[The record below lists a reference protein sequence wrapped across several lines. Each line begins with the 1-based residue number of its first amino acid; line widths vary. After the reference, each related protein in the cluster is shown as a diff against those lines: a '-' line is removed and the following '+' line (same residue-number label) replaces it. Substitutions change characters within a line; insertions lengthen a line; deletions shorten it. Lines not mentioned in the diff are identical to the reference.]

1 MYTALDVETFPIAQ
15 GVLDPKVVCCSF
27 SDPEVVIGNTEAE
40 NLEARLRD
48 VIDNKYIVG
57 HNIAFDMACIMK
69 TYPSL
74 TSSIFRAYEEKRVH
88 DTFIREK
95 LINLGTHGDL
105 DKMGGARINY
115 SLAGLALS
123 RLGWDI
129 SNMKEGNVRTT
140 YDGLDNIKASHY
152 PLSYY
157 NYSLQDALI
166 THRVFRDQFNSLV
179 SLDKEDILEV
189 EWLHVNAAFTLYLM
203 SVRGLKVDVRRKQEI
218 QDEVTAELDPENL
231 PLLYSSGII
240 TPAHSGRPYKRN
252 PERKTKP
259 QPEKVNIKTHL
270 IPHIEGV
277 AGANGITIERTT
289 TGRVSASSGFIAKL
303 APFDPVLKQYQHRAS
318 LIKLKTSYFPAMEFP
333 FDSGFTAHVIHPRYD
348 PVRSTGRISSRG
360 NSKMTKRA
368 LYASVNIQQVDPRIR
383 NCYKAREGYV
393 YLSVDYSALELVC
406 LANTIMRLYG
416 HSKLRDQLNDG
427 IDPHAYLGS
436 KLAGVGYEEF
446 LGWKETNVYKY
457 DYWRTLAKPIG
468 LGFPGGMGID
478 TMVTL
483 CSNYGVEIS
492 RLEAQEFKN
501 VWLSEYPEMNFYLE
515 YSLDETRDYTT
526 FLGMVRANCNYTEW
540 CNGNAL
546 QSPGAEGMKLA
557 MFEVTKE
564 CFTKGGVLN
573 GCFPIAQIHDEL
585 LLEVPEDA
593 MMSSHAGIVQ
603 RIMERCL
610 GSVLIYMTSTALK
623 TEAVLMRAWD
633 KKAKPV
639 YDSNNRLS
647 VWEPNE
653 EVQGVL

>member
-27 SDPEVVIGNTEAE
+27 SDPEVVIGNTKAE
-40 NLEARLRD
+40 NLEAKLRD

-57 HNIAFDMACIMK
+57 HNIAFDMACIMR

-105 DKMGGARINY
+105 DKMGGARIDY
-115 SLAGLALS
+115 SLAGLAMS
-123 RLGWDI
+123 RLGTDI
-129 SNMKEGNVRTT
+129 YNTKEGNVRTS

-166 THRVFRDQFNSLV
+166 THRVFKDQFNSL
-179 SLDKEDILEV
+179 LALNKEDILEV

-218 QDEVTAELDPENL
+218 QDEVTAELDPKNL

-277 AGANGITIERTT
+277 AEANGIALERTT
-289 TGRVSASSGFIAKL
+289 TGRVSASSGFISKL

-348 PVRSTGRISSRG
+348 PLRSTGRISSRG

-416 HSKLRDQLNDG
+416 HSKLRDQLNKG

-501 VWLSEYPEMNFYLE
+501 VWLSEYPEMNLYLE
-515 YSLDETRDYTT
+515 HSLDEARDYTT

-564 CFTKGGVLN
+564 CFIQGGLLK

-585 LLEVPEDA
+585 LLEVPENDS
-593 MMSSHAGIVQ
+593 MSDHAGIVQ

>member
-27 SDPEVVIGNTEAE
+27 SDPEVVIGNTKAE
-40 NLEARLRD
+40 NLEAKLRD

-57 HNIAFDMACIMK
+57 HNIAFDMACIMR

-105 DKMGGARINY
+105 DKMGGARIDY
-115 SLAGLALS
+115 SLAGLAMS
-123 RLGWDI
+123 RLGTDI
-129 SNMKEGNVRTT
+129 YNTKEGNVRTS

-166 THRVFRDQFNSLV
+166 THRVFKDQFNSLLA
-179 SLDKEDILEV
+179 LDKEDILEV

-218 QDEVTAELDPENL
+218 QDEVTAELDPKNL

-277 AGANGITIERTT
+277 AEANGIALERTT
-289 TGRVSASSGFIAKL
+289 TGRVSASSGFISKL

-348 PVRSTGRISSRG
+348 PLRSTGRISSRG

-383 NCYKAREGYV
+383 NCYKAREGYI

-416 HSKLRDQLNDG
+416 HSKLRDQLNKG

-501 VWLSEYPEMNFYLE
+501 VWLSEYPEMNLYLE
-515 YSLDETRDYTT
+515 HSLDEARDYTT

-564 CFTKGGVLN
+564 CFIQGGLLK

-585 LLEVPEDA
+585 LLEVPENDS
-593 MMSSHAGIVQ
+593 MSDHAGIVQ

-610 GSVLIYMTSTALK
+610 GSVLIYMTSNALK

>member
-27 SDPEVVIGNTEAE
+27 SDPEVVIGNTKAE
-40 NLEARLRD
+40 NLEAKLRD

-57 HNIAFDMACIMK
+57 HNIAFDMACIMR

-105 DKMGGARINY
+105 DKMGGARIDY
-115 SLAGLALS
+115 SLAGLAMS
-123 RLGWDI
+123 RLGTDI
-129 SNMKEGNVRTT
+129 YNTKEGNVRTS

-166 THRVFRDQFNSLV
+166 THRVFKDQFNSL
-179 SLDKEDILEV
+179 LALNKEDILEV

-218 QDEVTAELDPENL
+218 QDEVTAELDPKNL

-277 AGANGITIERTT
+277 AEANGIALERTT
-289 TGRVSASSGFIAKL
+289 TGRVSASSGFITKL

-348 PVRSTGRISSRG
+348 PLRSTGRISSRG

-416 HSKLRDQLNDG
+416 HSKLRDQLNKG

-501 VWLSEYPEMNFYLE
+501 VWLSEYPEMNLYLE
-515 YSLDETRDYTT
+515 HSLDEARDYTT

-564 CFTKGGVLN
+564 CFIQGGLLK

-585 LLEVPEDA
+585 LLEVPENDS
-593 MMSSHAGIVQ
+593 MSDHAGIVQ

>member
-48 VIDNKYIVG
+48 VIDNKYIIG

>member
-15 GVLDPKVVCCSF
+15 GVLDPKIVCCSF
-27 SDPEVVIGNTEAE
+27 SDPAIVLGNSKEE
-40 NLEARLRD
+40 NLESKLKEVLDSR
-48 VIDNKYIVG
+48 YIIG
-57 HNIAFDMACIMK
+57 HNIAFDMACIMRS
-69 TYPSL
+69 YPDL
-74 TSSIFRAYEEKRVH
+74 THCIFRAYKEKRVH

-95 LINLGTHGDL
+95 LINLGTHGDIDTL
-105 DKMGGARINY
+105 GGKRIVY
-115 SLAGLALS
+115 SLAGLAMS
-123 RLGWDI
+123 RLGTDI
-129 SNMKEGNVRTT
+129 SDMKENNVRTS
-140 YDGLDNIKASHY
+140 YDGLDGVKAKHY

-166 THRVFRDQFNSLV
+166 THKVFNDQYCSLV
-179 SLDKEDILEV
+179 DLNKEEVLEV
-189 EWLHVNAAFTLYLM
+189 EWLHVNAAFVLYLM

-218 QDEVTAELDPENL
+218 QDEVEASLDPKNL

-240 TPAHSGRPYKRN
+240 TPGHSGVPYKRN
-252 PERKTKP
+252 PQKKTKP
-259 QPEKVNIKTHL
+259 QPEKVNVKSHL

-277 AGANGITIERTT
+277 AEANGIDVEYTA

-303 APFDPVLKQYQHRAS
+303 APFDPVLNQYKTRAS

-333 FDSGFTAHVIHPRYD
+333 FASGFTAHVIHPRYD
-348 PVRSTGRISSRG
+348 PLRRTGRVSSRG
-360 NSKMTKRA
+360 NSKTTKRA

-383 NCYKAREGYV
+383 TCYVARPGFV

-406 LANTIMRLYG
+406 LANTIMRIYG
-416 HSKLRDQLNDG
+416 HSRLKDQLNAG

-436 KLAGVGYEEF
+436 KLARMGYEAFLEKKTEDPEF
-446 LGWKETNVYKY
+446 FK
-457 DYWRTLAKPIG
+457 YWRTLAKPIG
-468 LGFPGGMGID
+468 LGYPGGMGIE
-478 TMVTL
+478 TMMTL
-483 CSNYGVEIS
+483 CGNYGVPVS

-501 VWLSEYPEMNFYLE
+501 VWLSEYPEMNLYLDHPLE
-515 YSLDETRDYTT
+515 EARDYTT
-526 FLGMVRANCNYTEW
+526 FFGMVRANCNYTEW

-557 MFEVTKE
+557 MFEIAKM
-564 CFTKGGVLN
+564 CYSDSSLLN

-585 LLEVPEDA
+585 LLELPEDDKMA
-593 MMSSHAGIVQ
+593 NRAKLVQEVMESS
-603 RIMERCL
+603 L
-610 GSVLIYMTSTALK
+610 SSVLTYMNRTAIK

-639 YDSNNRLS
+639 YDSDNRLS

>member
-27 SDPEVVIGNTEAE
+27 SDPEVVIGNTKEE
-40 NLEARLRD
+40 NLEAKLRD

-436 KLAGVGYEEF
+436 KLAGIGYEEF

>member
-27 SDPEVVIGNTEAE
+27 SDPEVVIGNTKAE

-48 VIDNKYIVG
+48 VIDNKYVVG
-57 HNIAFDMACIMK
+57 HNIAFDMACIMR

-74 TSSIFRAYEEKRVH
+74 TNSIFRAYEEKRVH

-105 DKMGGARINY
+105 DKMGGARIDY
-115 SLAGLALS
+115 SLAGLAMS
-123 RLGWDI
+123 RLGTDI
-129 SNMKEGNVRTT
+129 YNTKEGNVRTS
-140 YDGLDNIKASHY
+140 YDGLDGVKASHY

-166 THRVFRDQFNSLV
+166 THRVFKDQFNSLLA
-179 SLDKEDILEV
+179 LDKEDILEV

-218 QDEVTAELDPENL
+218 QDEVTAELDPKNL

-277 AGANGITIERTT
+277 AEANGITLERTT
-289 TGRVSASSGFIAKL
+289 TGRVSASSGFITKL
-303 APFDPVLKQYQHRAS
+303 APFAPVLKQYQHRAS

-348 PVRSTGRISSRG
+348 PLRSTGRISSRG

-383 NCYKAREGYV
+383 NCYKAREGYI

-416 HSKLRDQLNDG
+416 HSKLRDQLNKG

-446 LGWKETNVYKY
+446 LGGKETNVYKY

-501 VWLSEYPEMNFYLE
+501 VWLSEYPEMNLYLE
-515 YSLDETRDYTT
+515 HSLDEARDYTT

-564 CFTKGGVLN
+564 CFIQGGLLK

-585 LLEVPEDA
+585 LLEVPENDS
-593 MMSSHAGIVQ
+593 MSDHAGIVQ

-610 GSVLIYMTSTALK
+610 GSVLIYMTSNALK

>member
-27 SDPEVVIGNTEAE
+27 SDPEVVIGNTKEE
-40 NLEARLRD
+40 NLEAKLRD
-48 VIDNKYIVG
+48 VIDNKYIIG

-74 TSSIFRAYEEKRVH
+74 TSSIFKAYEEKRVH

-105 DKMGGARINY
+105 DKMGGARIDY
-115 SLAGLALS
+115 SLAGLAMS
-123 RLGWDI
+123 RLGTDI
-129 SNMKEGNVRTT
+129 YNTKEGNVRTS

-166 THRVFRDQFNSLV
+166 THRVFKDQFNSL
-179 SLDKEDILEV
+179 LALNKEDILEV

-218 QDEVTAELDPENL
+218 QDEVTAELDPKNL

-277 AGANGITIERTT
+277 AEANGIALERTT
-289 TGRVSASSGFIAKL
+289 TGRVSASSGFISKL

-348 PVRSTGRISSRG
+348 PLRSTGRISSRG

-416 HSKLRDQLNDG
+416 HSKLRDQLNKG

-501 VWLSEYPEMNFYLE
+501 VWLSEYPEMNLYLE
-515 YSLDETRDYTT
+515 HSLDEARDYTT

-564 CFTKGGVLN
+564 CFIQGGLLK

-585 LLEVPEDA
+585 LLEVPENDS
-593 MMSSHAGIVQ
+593 MSDHAGIVQ

-610 GSVLIYMTSTALK
+610 GSVLIYMTSTARK

-639 YDSNNRLS
+639 YDSNDRLS

>member
-27 SDPEVVIGNTEAE
+27 SDPEVVIGNTKAE
-40 NLEARLRD
+40 NLEAKLRD

-57 HNIAFDMACIMK
+57 HNIAFDMACIMR

-105 DKMGGARINY
+105 DKMGGARIDY
-115 SLAGLALS
+115 SLAGLAMS
-123 RLGWDI
+123 RLGTDI
-129 SNMKEGNVRTT
+129 YNTKEGNVRTS

-166 THRVFRDQFNSLV
+166 THRVFKDQFNSL
-179 SLDKEDILEV
+179 LALNKEDILEV

-218 QDEVTAELDPENL
+218 QDEVTAELDPKNL

-277 AGANGITIERTT
+277 AEANGIALERTT
-289 TGRVSASSGFIAKL
+289 TGRVSASSGFISKL

-348 PVRSTGRISSRG
+348 PLRSTGRISSRG

-416 HSKLRDQLNDG
+416 HSKLRDQLNKG

-436 KLAGVGYEEF
+436 KLAGIGYEEF
-446 LGWKETNVYKY
+446 LGWKETNAYKY

-501 VWLSEYPEMNFYLE
+501 VWLSEYPEMNLYLE
-515 YSLDETRDYTT
+515 HSLDEARDYTT

-564 CFTKGGVLN
+564 CFIQGGLLK

-585 LLEVPEDA
+585 LLEVPENDS
-593 MMSSHAGIVQ
+593 MSDHAGIVQ

>member
-115 SLAGLALS
+115 SLAGLAMS
-123 RLGWDI
+123 RLGTDI

-436 KLAGVGYEEF
+436 KLAGIGYEEF